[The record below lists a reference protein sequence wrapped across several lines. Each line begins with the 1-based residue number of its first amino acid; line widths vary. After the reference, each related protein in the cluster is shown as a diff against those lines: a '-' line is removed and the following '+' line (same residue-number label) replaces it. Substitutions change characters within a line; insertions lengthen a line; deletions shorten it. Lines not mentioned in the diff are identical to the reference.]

1 MKKYILISLLLFS
14 SSFLHSAVID
24 LGSEYRLRS
33 VTLANPTYTSETPV
47 GTGKTIDQ
55 HYFSHRARVYFKG
68 KFDPNIEIGATLQA
82 LSVAGSTAPFINRY
96 PKEDFTP
103 FIENATIQANEIY
116 DFPISVTLGRQPY
129 QWGTGLLIADDGLG
143 FDSVRLDAGPFWN
156 ISTHFLT
163 AKVKEH
169 LTSGDQ
175 DLHLAGLSYNWGL
188 NKIRAGYIIEID
200 QTGSSYFNLSSTTP
214 VSTEK
219 ISREFIDFQL
229 EGRLEKGAYYN
240 AEYVIQR
247 GYSRVPGTETKLSG
261 SALTF
266 EGGFDFIHPRYKR
279 MILAFVFMQG
289 SGDNSSTTNEDE
301 KFNPSF
307 GHKYDGLERSGRGE
321 LFAGNPY
328 TFFNEDKVIIPITVG
343 SSVIATRPYTATYS
357 GIRTFGFKGSVQ
369 PWDFFTA
376 GLEYYLY
383 TAMEKSDLG
392 VGAPSLIQKSIGRE
406 LVITGQINYFKYIN
420 FSIRWGKF
428 FPSSIL
434 NDVGSSRLMLEAQG
448 RF

>member
-1 MKKYILISLLLFS
+1 MKKVLLITLLLTTTR
-14 SSFLHSAVID
+14 LLQAAVID
-24 LGSEYRLRS
+24 IGSEYRLRS
-33 VTLANPTYTSETPV
+33 VTLANPTYTSEAPI
-47 GTGKTIDQ
+47 GSGKTIDQ
-55 HYFSHRARVYFKG
+55 NYFSHRARVYLKG
-68 KFDPNIEIGATLQA
+68 KFDPNIEVGTVIQA
-82 LSVAGSTAPFINRY
+82 ISIAGSTAPFINRY
-96 PKEDFTP
+96 PKEDLTP
-103 FIENATIQANEIY
+103 FIENAYIKANEIY
-116 DFPISVTLGRQPY
+116 DFPINLTLGRQPY
-129 QWGTGLLIADDGLG
+129 QWGTGLLISDDGLG
-143 FDSVRLDAGPFWN
+143 FDAIRLDAGPFWN
-156 ISTHFLT
+156 ISTHLLT
-163 AKVKEH
+163 AKVKEQIT
-169 LTSGDQ
+169 LGDR
-175 DLHLAGLSYNWGL
+175 DLHLAGLSYDWGL
-188 NKIRAGYIIEID
+188 NKIRAGYVIEVD
-200 QTGSSYFNLSSTTP
+200 QTGSSYFNLSSTTS
-214 VSTEK
+214 VSSEK

-247 GYSRVPGTETKLSG
+247 GYARVPGKETTLSG

-289 SGDNSSTTNEDE
+289 SGDSSSTADGDE

-307 GHKYDGLERSGRGE
+307 GHKFDGLERSGRGE
-321 LFAGNPY
+321 LFAGNPT

-343 SSVIATRPYTATYS
+343 SSVIATRPYNTTYS

-369 PWDFFTA
+369 PWDYFIA

-383 TAMEKSDLG
+383 TAMEKSELG
-392 VGAPSLIQKSIGRE
+392 IGAPSLIQKSIGRE
-406 LVITGQINYFKYIN
+406 LVISGQINYFKTLS

-434 NDVGSSRLMLEAQG
+434 NDVGSSRLILEAQG